1 MKKGKKQFHVTFQ
14 LKVIRVDEYEGQ
26 PVFVVDY
33 HGKERRLW
41 KRPDQPAD
49 TKFLTCELY
58 KSKNNGVTYLRQY
71 NGYNKTKAE
80 SPNHNPQKI
89 SIILSDL
96 EMHRYGNSARCNI
109 CGRLFESKKGWKADY
124 QDIYVCNECR
134 KDLLEK
140 TGSKSDDSTPKA
152 RIIYTPMGN
161 RMR

>member
-1 MKKGKKQFHVTFQ
+1 MKKGKKQFHATFL

-71 NGYNKTKAE
+71 HGDNNPKAE
-80 SPNHNPQKI
+80 SLKPNSQNPALV
-89 SIILSDL
+89 SLDL
-96 EMHRYGNSARCNI
+96 KMHKYGNNARCNV

-124 QDIYVCNECR
+124 QDIFVCNECR
-134 KDLLEK
+134 NDILKK
-140 TGSKSDDSTPKA
+140 PGSKSKNNTKKP